1 MKCMLCMLIS
11 ISTDVIRPREIRQG
25 MSKHAMCLTLYLE
38 VVEQVRK
45 FTQNNSLVPIHQLER
60 E

>member
-1 MKCMLCMLIS
+1 MLCMLIS

-38 VVEQVRK
+38 MVEQVRK
-45 FTQNNSLVPIHQLER
+45 FTQNNSLVPIHQRER